1 MPVALL
7 VPGSLGGVSVS
18 ELAVDRRTVR
28 EQSAVEEFLNS
39 VTHGIGALVALSA
52 ATVLITLASLDG
64 DPWRIVG
71 VSIYGGCLFLLYLAS
86 TLYHGIRHERAKP
99 ILNIIDHCSIYLLI
113 AGTYTPF
120 LLVNLRGPWGWSLF
134 AVIWGLALTGILLKA
149 TRPSRY
155 ETAHLLN
162 YLVMG
167 WLIVVAYQEL
177 LTSFSEFGLTMIVAG
192 GVSYSVGVI
201 FFVLDRYPFMHAI
214 WHLFVLGGSTC
225 HYIAVFS
232 DVL

>member
-1 MPVALL
+1 MPETAVEQVA
-7 VPGSLGGVSVS
+7 
-18 ELAVDRRTVR
+18 AR
-28 EQSAVEEFLNS
+28 EQTFAEEVINA
-39 VTHGIGALVALSA
+39 VTHGVGALMALA
-52 ATVLITLASLDG
+52 AAAVLITIASLDG

-86 TLYHGIRHERAKP
+86 TLYHGIPHPKAKS
-99 ILNIIDHCSIYLLI
+99 ILNIFDHCSIYLLI

-134 AVIWGLALTGILLKA
+134 GIIWVLAAAGISLKIFK
-149 TRPSRY
+149 SKKY

-167 WLIVVAYQEL
+167 WLIVFAYNELVAQ
-177 LTSFSEFGLTMIVAG
+177 FSEFGLSMIIAG
-192 GVSYSVGVI
+192 GLCYSIGVI
-201 FFVLDRYPFMHAI
+201 FFVLDRFPFMHVV
-214 WHLFVLGGSTC
+214 WHLFVLGGSIC